1 MELNFRVNNGRFFSL
16 SGVSGSMTVADLKQK
31 ISDAKADVV
40 DGFPANRLHLIISYK
55 QRPPHGLDM
64 NKFENK
70 TLDELNIN
78 DGETIHIVFILGRK
92 EGSGRKSRRSNR
104 RNNRKSRRS
113 KSRR

>member
-16 SGVSGSMTVADLKQK
+16 SGISGSMTVRDLKVK
-31 ISDAKADVV
+31 ISDARAAVV
-40 DGFPANRLHLIISYK
+40 DDFPANRLRLVISYE

-64 NKFENK
+64 NKFEDK
-70 TLDELNIN
+70 TLDELGIR

-92 EGSGRKSRRSNR
+92 EGSSRKSRRSNR